1 MIIAAT
7 GEFSEAPGSSC
18 RTTADLL
25 FERNCLQSTEITMTQ
40 ITQICPQCGD
50 SFVLDARYC
59 THCGHD
65 TALPAGQKLLPTLLG
80 QAALP
85 MLVGAASLAVSA
97 GWQLLRHLLSR
108 PASPPLASAPPA
120 PAPRSVSAPP
130 GSSEMPAAT
139 GAKAIP
145 TRRSRSTDSAHRPA
159 APHSSGIGSPI
170 TGGGTRQRMSK
181 SAAAIAGISRVSDQ
195 AIERG

>member
-1 MIIAAT
+1 
-7 GEFSEAPGSSC
+7 
-18 RTTADLL
+18 
-25 FERNCLQSTEITMTQ
+25 LQSTEITMTQ

-108 PASPPLASAPPA
+108 PASPPLASAPPR
-120 PAPRSVSAPP
+120 PRTTIRIRTSWVVGDA
-130 GSSEMPAAT
+130 
-139 GAKAIP
+139 
-145 TRRSRSTDSAHRPA
+145 
-159 APHSSGIGSPI
+159 SGNWRKGH
-170 TGGGTRQRMSK
+170 
-181 SAAAIAGISRVSDQ
+181 SDQ
-195 AIERG
+195 TIEID

>member
-1 MIIAAT
+1 
-7 GEFSEAPGSSC
+7 
-18 RTTADLL
+18 
-25 FERNCLQSTEITMTQ
+25 MTQ

-108 PASPPLASAPPA
+108 PASPPLACAPPR
-120 PAPRSVSAPP
+120 PRTTIRIRTSWVVGDA
-130 GSSEMPAAT
+130 
-139 GAKAIP
+139 
-145 TRRSRSTDSAHRPA
+145 
-159 APHSSGIGSPI
+159 SGNWRKGH
-170 TGGGTRQRMSK
+170 
-181 SAAAIAGISRVSDQ
+181 SDQ
-195 AIERG
+195 TIEID